1 MRRLLLLTGTVL
13 LVAPGI
19 TEAQVPDGRSYLF
32 KDARARLA
40 EALVREQDN
49 VLLMIAAQRGQNEQ
63 VAQLLTGWGAD
74 IHFRADEVDY
84 LRARVPIDRVEDL
97 ARHEAVFSVDL
108 SDVPPPESEED
119 DDEND
124 PSFGLYEDR
133 PAYLAGVS
141 DTTEVWPPVWS
152 DYPLRNRYDPVA
164 SMNGLEFRRQ
174 NPTFDGRGVTTAMID
189 RSMDPLL
196 PELQHALTL
205 DGEAVHKVA
214 AYLSVT
220 DRVEEPDDRWV
231 QMDSVVTASN
241 GRIRYSDQEWAAPR
255 AGSFRMGILPKGGYV
270 SEIITPEAEKPDS
283 TDFGVLWDEDTD
295 EVWVDTKR
303 DRSFANEQALT
314 DFSGRSEFG
323 VIGEDDPSTPI
334 RESIGF
340 AIQIERERA
349 EVGVLLGTQSHATL
363 VIGAAVASRG
373 EEGRFDGV
381 APGGRLA
388 NVDEGCKGYGQT
400 EAVIVAFQNPE
411 VDIAFLEQC
420 SNITRPYLIRD
431 GRLTTTEIYSRL
443 IQEYGKTLMVPT
455 HNYPVLG
462 APDDFVSARGAMGV
476 GGHESRDNYFTN
488 TGTRVEHEHNLL
500 VTGGYGPMGDG
511 ALKPDVIAPSNHVST
526 ALGFQWGRTRPGLF
540 TLPPGY
546 TTAGGTSTA
555 TPTATGAVMLL
566 MSGARQSGIRYEN
579 ERLKHAVTMG
589 AHHVAHLPAYKQGN
603 GVVDIAAAWQILK
616 ALDTLPELLEI
627 ETQATVRHEW
637 SHLLATPH
645 QGVSIYEREGW
656 EPGDEA
662 SRVMTYTRTNGP
674 AEPMVFDVGWIGNE
688 GSFSAP
694 STITL
699 PLNTPTPLPVTI
711 RTDTAGVHSALL
723 TLDHPSMPGGAN
735 RAMVTVLAGEPLSAD
750 GGFTHEKEVT
760 VPRPGM
766 HSVFYEVPEGTQL
779 LRIDVDAP
787 DRAVGVA
794 VAEPDTRPV
803 QGISGPGS
811 TGRTTHFVERPRA
824 GVWEIRL
831 SDTSDLQEWD
841 WEQAREDE
849 PVTPTSASLTVSAI
863 GVEVAGDDLALGNG
877 GGRRSEGI
885 TATNRLA
892 EFTGGIA
899 SLPQG
904 AARKEHRRIG
914 PREQQILEIDVPEG
928 STGLMVYL
936 GGFAEAE
943 ADLDVYLH
951 DCTGDHC
958 DRERTSAN
966 LRGEEDI
973 YIDTPAAGIWKV
985 VVDGFQVPEEGIDYE
1000 YLDVVF
1006 NPTFGSV
1013 SVADVPKER
1022 ERDASWDVQT
1032 DQWRTETFPEG
1043 REPFAA
1049 FHLEVQ
1055 TEDSETQ
1062 GFILGE
1068 LWGGTDD

>member
-1 MRRLLLLTGTVL
+1 MRRLLLLTATVVL
-13 LVAPGI
+13 AAPGM
-19 TEAQVPDGRSYLF
+19 TEAQVPDGRSFLF

-40 EALVREQDN
+40 EALVREQDD
-49 VLLMIAAQRGQNEQ
+49 VLLMIAARRGQNEQ

-84 LRARVPIDRVEDL
+84 LRARVPIRRVEEL

-119 DDEND
+119 EEETD
-124 PSFGLYEDR
+124 PPFGLHEDR
-133 PAYLAGVS
+133 PTYLAGVS

-152 DYPLRNRYDPVA
+152 DYPLRNRYDPVS

-205 DGEAVHKVA
+205 EGEPVDKVA

-231 QMDSVVTASN
+231 QMDSVVTASS
-241 GRIRYSDQEWAAPR
+241 GRIRYNDEEWAAPR
-255 AGSFRMGILPKGGYV
+255 EGSFRMGILPKGGYV

-314 DFSGRSEFG
+314 DFSVRPEFG

-340 AIQIERERA
+340 AIQIERERT

-373 EEGRFDGV
+373 EEGRFEGV
-381 APGGRLA
+381 APGARVA

-443 IQEYGKTLMVPT
+443 IEEYGKTLMVPT

-462 APDDFVSARGAMGV
+462 APDDFVSARGAMGI

-566 MSGARQSGIRYEN
+566 MSGARQSGIRHEN

-603 GVVDIAAAWQILK
+603 GVVDIAAAWEILK
-616 ALDTLPELLEI
+616 ALDTVPELLEI
-627 ETQATVRHEW
+627 ETQAGVRHEW

-645 QGVSIYEREGW
+645 EGVSIYEREGW
-656 EPGDEA
+656 APGDVA
-662 SRVMTYTRTNGP
+662 SRVMTYTRRNGP

-694 STITL
+694 STLTL

-735 RAMVTVLAGEPLSAD
+735 RAMVTVVAGEPLTAD
-750 GGFTHEKEVT
+750 SGFTHEKEVK

-794 VAEPDTRPV
+794 VAEPDTRSV
-803 QGISGPGS
+803 EGIGGPGS

-831 SDTSDLQEWD
+831 SDTRDLQEWD
-841 WEQAREDE
+841 WEQAREEE
-849 PVTPTSASLTVSAI
+849 PVPPTSASLTVSAI
-863 GVEVAGDDLALGNG
+863 GVTVAGDALASGNG
-877 GGRRSEGI
+877 EDRRFGEA
-885 TATNRLA
+885 TVTNRLA

-899 SLPQG
+899 SLPLG
-904 AARKEHRRIG
+904 AARQEQRRIG
-914 PREQQILEIDVPEG
+914 PHEQQLLEIDVPEG
-928 STGLMVYL
+928 STGLMVHL
-936 GGFAEAE
+936 GGFTEAE

-958 DRERTSAN
+958 DRERSGAT
-966 LRGEEDI
+966 LRGEEYI

-985 VVDGFQVPEEGIDYE
+985 VVDGFRVPGEGIDYE

-1013 SVADVPKER
+1013 SAADVPRER
-1022 ERDASWDVQT
+1022 EQDASWEVQAG
-1032 DQWRTETFPEG
+1032 QWRTETFPDG

-1049 FHLEVQ
+1049 FQLEVQ
-1055 TEDSETQ
+1055 TKDAETRR
-1062 GFILGE
+1062 FIMGE
-1068 LWGGTDD
+1068 LLGGQDR